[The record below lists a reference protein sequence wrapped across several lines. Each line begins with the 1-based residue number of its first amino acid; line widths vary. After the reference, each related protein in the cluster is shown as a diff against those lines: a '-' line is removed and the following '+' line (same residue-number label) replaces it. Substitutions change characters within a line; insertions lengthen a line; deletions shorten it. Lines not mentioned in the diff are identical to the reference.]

1 MPDKALVAT
10 RGRSPVTTSFDPET
24 YADHYPFP
32 APAWSYLLTRE
43 EIYSLRP
50 MLGHGVGHF
59 TFEDR
64 GHEADLLDAYL
75 KAHGHDL
82 VEARFR
88 VVASA
93 SNRNPH
99 HLAARFRGLAGSS
112 VPVIRGWLWGADV
125 AYPAHIAP
133 YGVVTSTLV
142 HSPGTKVDVHVLF
155 LDREQLLALHE
166 IERVGENF
174 DFVALTENVVELE
187 NGGTVVGAYA
197 YLGRHGV
204 AVFGDGPRRLARVTA
219 EAPRLAPAS
228 LAEIMANVAA
238 RAEAAGLPVRSV
250 SELQAHARRSEADR
264 EEIRSLLRATSV
276 GSGISAGASTLP
288 VSADRCLELPTVRHN
303 SPTVRPDSSMSIR
316 SAEGCAGSPGIVM
329 SSPQSA
335 TSHPAPV

>member
-1 MPDKALVAT
+1 MSALPDKALVAA
-10 RGRSPVTTSFDPET
+10 RGRSPVTTSFAPET
-24 YADHYPFP
+24 YAGLYPFP

-43 EIYSLRP
+43 DIYSLRP
-50 MLGHGVGHF
+50 TPGHGVGHF
-59 TFEDR
+59 TFDDR
-64 GHEADLLDAYL
+64 VHEPDVLDAYL
-75 KAHGHDL
+75 DAQGHDL
-82 VEARFR
+82 VEDRFP

-99 HLAARFRGLAGSS
+99 HLAARFRGLAGYG
-112 VPVIRGWLWGADV
+112 VPVIRGWLSNADV

-174 DFVALTENVVELE
+174 DFMGLTENVVELE
-187 NGGTVVGAYA
+187 NGDTVVGAYA
-197 YLGRHGV
+197 YLGRHGI
-204 AVFGDGPRRLARVTA
+204 AVFGDGPRRLERVAA

-228 LAEIMANVAA
+228 LAEVMVDVAA

-250 SELQAHARRSEADR
+250 PELQAHSRHSEANR

-276 GSGISAGASTLP
+276 GSGISYRSLNTPRERRPVPGASYGSSQQP
-288 VSADRCLELPTVRHN
+288 DR
-303 SPTVRPDSSMSIR
+303 
-316 SAEGCAGSPGIVM
+316 AAGFVDVDP
-329 SSPQSA
+329 
-335 TSHPAPV
+335 